1 VTGSNGDVAAGAHAA
16 LSQPQRPI
24 EAGIANGCGSGWI
37 RPMTAIDPP
46 RPFAA
51 TAAYYHFR
59 APYASA
65 AIGFLAETFALDR
78 ATRVLDLGCGPGTL
92 SVPLAAVAGE
102 IIAVDPEPQML
113 AAARAAA
120 QAAGRDNIRWL
131 RGRAEDLP
139 ADIGA
144 VRLATL
150 GQSFHWMDRD
160 AVLADLARI
169 VEPNG
174 GVALVNPGRR
184 RPQESWEEIAD
195 EVVARFLGPR
205 QSHARRSV
213 EPEHEPALRRS
224 LHFSRFEARVFEV
237 ELTRDIASVIGAV
250 YSLSYA
256 ARPRFGDRVAAFE
269 AALSEALLARNPSG
283 QFQERVE
290 TEVIVARRGPGS

>member
-1 VTGSNGDVAAGAHAA
+1 
-16 LSQPQRPI
+16 
-24 EAGIANGCGSGWI
+24 
-37 RPMTAIDPP
+37 MTAADPS

-59 APYASA
+59 APYAPA
-65 AIGFLAETFALDR
+65 AIGFLAETFALDA

-92 SVPLAAVAGE
+92 AVPLAAVAGE
-102 IIAVDPEPQML
+102 VIAVDPEPRML
-113 AAARAAA
+113 DAARAAARAA
-120 QAAGRDNIRWL
+120 GRNDIRWL
-131 RGRAEDLP
+131 CARAEDLP
-139 ADIGA
+139 ADIDA

-160 AVLADLARI
+160 AVLAALGRI
-169 VEPNG
+169 VEPDG

-205 QSHARRSV
+205 EPRAYRRA

-224 LHFSRFEARVFEV
+224 SHFSRFEPHVFEV
-237 ELTRDIASVIGAV
+237 DLTRDIASVIGAI

-256 ARPRFGDRVAAFE
+256 ARPRFGDRAAAFE
-269 AALSEALLARNPSG
+269 AVLSEALLAQNPSG

-290 TEVIVARRGPGS
+290 TEVIVARRARA